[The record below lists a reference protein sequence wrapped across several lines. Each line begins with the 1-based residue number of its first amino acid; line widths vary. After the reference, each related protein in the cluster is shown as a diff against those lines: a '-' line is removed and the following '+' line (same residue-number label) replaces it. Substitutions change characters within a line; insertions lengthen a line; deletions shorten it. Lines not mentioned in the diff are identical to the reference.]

1 MPAVNGLTGLLN
13 SALKHGTK
21 VRRVIHVSSICAI
34 QNRYEVKPTIYN
46 ETHWNDICVELSNKL
61 GREATPFDKYEAS
74 KTLSERAG
82 WEFMEKHKRQL
93 KFDLVATNPA
103 LILGPG
109 LQEVRGLENL
119 NTSLQMFYDAVPMNQ
134 SEGEAALKPLYVLL
148 SSSSRRCR

>member
-1 MPAVNGLTGLLN
+1 MPAVKGLTNLLN

-82 WEFMEKHKRQL
+82 WEFMENHKGL
-93 KFDLVATNPA
+93 KFDFVSINPA

-109 LQEVRGLENL
+109 LQEVRSLDEL
-119 NTSLQMFYDAVPMNQ
+119 NTSLQMFYFAVTRANI
-134 SEGEAALKPLYVLL
+134 SAGELLKPL
-148 SSSSRRCR
+148 